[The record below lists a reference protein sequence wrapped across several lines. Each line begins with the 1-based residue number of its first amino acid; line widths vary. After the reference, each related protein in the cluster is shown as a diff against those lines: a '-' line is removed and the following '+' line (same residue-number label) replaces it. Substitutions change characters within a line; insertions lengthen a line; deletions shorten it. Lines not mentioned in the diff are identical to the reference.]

1 MAPTVGRIVLYTLSA
16 EDAEQINRRRTNSS
30 SIAERIKN
38 NAITVGDL
46 DQDEV
51 VPPMWPLGAQAHIGN
66 TAAEGDVVPL
76 VVVRCWSETCVN
88 GQALL
93 DGNDQLWVSS
103 AVEGNGPRTWA
114 WPRRESQ
121 LADSMPEPQ

>member
-1 MAPTVGRIVLYTLSA
+1 MKPSIGRIVLYTLSA
-16 EDAEQINRRRTNSS
+16 EDAVQINRRRTSGTD
-30 SIAERIKN
+30 IAARIKN

-66 TAAEGDVVPL
+66 DATEGDVVPL

-93 DGNDQLWVSS
+93 DGNDQLWVTS
-103 AVEGNGPRTWA
+103 ACEGVGPRTWA
-114 WPRRESQ
+114 WPSREPIVG
-121 LADSMPEPQ
+121 DSLPAAS